1 MYHVILC
8 DDDIAFLEYMKGK
21 IVEAGLK
28 REEVCFYE
36 YTSGENLAEGIK
48 KLDCCDLLV
57 LDMQLEEMDGDATA
71 KIFRE
76 MFPSATLVFC
86 TGVYQPTTKSFE
98 TQPYRY
104 LMKSYSEN
112 VILEEMKAVVTHVI
126 EKQQEPTVIGRSGEM
141 LVRLRLDD
149 ILFIEIS
156 RRGSELHLHP
166 SKLEKRKGKKLI
178 AEKRVSELY
187 NQLKNHGFEYA
198 HNSYIVNLKY
208 VNELKNGEL
217 KLADGTLLSVSR
229 SREKE
234 FKSAFIK
241 SVARKY

>member
-8 DDDIAFLEYMKGK
+8 DDDIKFLEYMKGK
-21 IVEAGLK
+21 IVEAGLQSD
-28 REEVCFYE
+28 EITFHE
-36 YTSGENLAEGIK
+36 YTSGERLAEGIK
-48 KLDCCDLLV
+48 KLECCDLLV
-57 LDMQLEEMDGDATA
+57 LDMQLEGMDGDATA

-104 LMKSYSEN
+104 LMKSYSEDL
-112 VILEEMKAVVTHVI
+112 ILEEMKAVVAHVI
-126 EKQQEPTVIGRSGEM
+126 EKQQEPTVIGKNGEM
-141 LVRLRLDD
+141 FVRLRLDD
-149 ILFIEIS
+149 ILFIEIR

-166 SKLEKRKGKKLI
+166 SKLEKGKGKKLI
-178 AEKRVSELY
+178 AEKKVSELY

-208 VNELKNGEL
+208 VDELKNGEL
-217 KLADGTLLSVSR
+217 KLADGTLLSISR
-229 SREKE
+229 SREKK
-234 FKSAFIK
+234 FKSAFVGSI
-241 SVARKY
+241 SDRY